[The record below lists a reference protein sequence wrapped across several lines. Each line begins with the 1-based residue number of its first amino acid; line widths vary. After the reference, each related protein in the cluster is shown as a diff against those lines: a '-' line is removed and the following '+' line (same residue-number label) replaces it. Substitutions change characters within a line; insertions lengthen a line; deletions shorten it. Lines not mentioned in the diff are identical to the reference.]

1 MFAKI
6 FLGFVLIPLIDLYI
20 LVQIGS
26 EIGTL
31 NAIALCLLTA
41 FVGAALA
48 KSQGVATMQKVQENL
63 NKGIMPAED
72 ILDAILIFLA
82 GLVLLT
88 PGFMTDIF
96 GLLILFPLTRNY
108 FKRMLRSQFENM
120 KKNPNIHV
128 VHHNSEF
135 TAWTNQE
142 QPKRRIDH
150 DVIDVEVENK
160 DKDDKPLQ

>member
-26 EIGTL
+26 KIGTL

-63 NKGIMPAED
+63 NRGIVPAED
-72 ILDAILIFLA
+72 ILDAVIIFLS

-96 GLLILFPLTRNY
+96 GLLMLFPLTRGY
-108 FKRMLRSQFENM
+108 FKRWLRKQFENM
-120 KKNPNIHV
+120 KNNPNIHV
-128 VHHNSEF
+128 VHHNTEF
-135 TAWTNQE
+135 TAWTNPD
-142 QPKRRIDH
+142 QPKQRIDS
-150 DVIDVEVENK
+150 VIDVEVE
-160 DKDDKPLQ
+160 DKSDKPLQ

>member
-63 NKGIMPAED
+63 NRGIVPAED
-72 ILDAILIFLA
+72 ILDAVIIFLS

-96 GLLILFPLTRNY
+96 GLLMLFPLTRGY
-108 FKRMLRSQFENM
+108 FKRWLRGQLENM
-120 KKNPNIHV
+120 KNNPNIHV
-128 VHHNSEF
+128 VHHNTEF
-135 TAWTNQE
+135 TAWTNQD
-142 QPKRRIDH
+142 QPKQRIDSI
-150 DVIDVEVENK
+150 IDVEAE
-160 DKDDKPLQ
+160 DKNDKPLQ

>member
-6 FLGFVLIPLIDLYI
+6 FLGFVLIPLVDLYI

-26 EIGTL
+26 KIGTL

-48 KSQGVATMQKVQENL
+48 KSQGVATMQKVQESL
-63 NKGIMPAED
+63 NRGIVPAED
-72 ILDAILIFLA
+72 ILDAVIIFLA

-96 GLLILFPLTRNY
+96 GLLLLFPLTRGY
-108 FKRMLRSQFENM
+108 FKRWLRVQFESI
-120 KKNPNIHV
+120 KKQPNVHV
-128 VHHNSEF
+128 TYHNTEF

-142 QPKRRIDH
+142 QPRQRIDN
-150 DVIDVEVENK
+150 VIDIEPD
-160 DKDDKPLQ
+160 DKKDKPLQ

>member
-26 EIGTL
+26 KIGTL

-63 NKGIMPAED
+63 NRGLMPAED
-72 ILDAILIFLA
+72 ILDAVLIFLA

-96 GLLILFPLTRNY
+96 GLLILFPVTRGY
-108 FKRMLRSQFENM
+108 FKRMLRAQFENM
-120 KKNPNIHV
+120 KNNPNIHV

-142 QPKRRIDH
+142 QPKRRIDDH
-150 DVIDVEVENK
+150 DVIDVEVEDK
-160 DKDDKPLQ
+160 KDDKPLQ